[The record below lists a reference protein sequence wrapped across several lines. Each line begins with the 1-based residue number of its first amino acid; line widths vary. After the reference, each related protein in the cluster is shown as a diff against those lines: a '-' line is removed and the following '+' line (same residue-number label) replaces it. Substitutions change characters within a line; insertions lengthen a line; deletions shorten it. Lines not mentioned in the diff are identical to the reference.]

1 MSTVQ
6 FVSNDLID
14 RAKKLSSTLLADV
27 MGSTGAMDH
36 QIKPVARGMNI
47 VGTAFTVS
55 LRYQGIIY
63 FFIKRSTLR
72 KKEMY

>member
-14 RAKKLSSTLLADV
+14 RARKLNSTLLSDV
-27 MGSTGAMDH
+27 MGCTGAMDH

-55 LRYQGIIY
+55 LRPGDNLFLHQAIY
-63 FFIKRSTLR
+63 SAKE
-72 KKEMY
+72 EMY